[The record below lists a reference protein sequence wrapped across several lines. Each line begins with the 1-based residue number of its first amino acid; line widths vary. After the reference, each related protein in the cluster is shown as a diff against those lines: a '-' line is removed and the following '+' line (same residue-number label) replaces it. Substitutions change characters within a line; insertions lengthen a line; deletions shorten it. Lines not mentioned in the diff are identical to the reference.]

1 MTADRLADCYLQ
13 SSNSSQRNVNSMYCN
28 CSQLKETARARSPST
43 CSAPCH
49 VTLYSPNV
57 YGARFMGN
65 AETQILG
72 GIYNV
77 AVGGRLHNERDLHR
91 TALTPAGCINQHSN
105 SITCNACCTMQINCS
120 TLHTLMKCPMGLPL
134 TWSRAHENGNG
145 GKAKERSSAVGQV
158 S

>member
-28 CSQLKETARARSPST
+28 CSQLKETAVAVARARSPST

-72 GIYNV
+72 GIYIV
-77 AVGGRLHNERDLHR
+77 AKGGSTAQRERFTAHRIDPGRLHQSAFKLNNMQRLLHDANKFLDFAHFNEVPDGAATH
-91 TALTPAGCINQHSN
+91 
-105 SITCNACCTMQINCS
+105 M
-120 TLHTLMKCPMGLPL
+120 
-134 TWSRAHENGNG
+134 E
-145 GKAKERSSAVGQV
+145 
-158 S
+158 